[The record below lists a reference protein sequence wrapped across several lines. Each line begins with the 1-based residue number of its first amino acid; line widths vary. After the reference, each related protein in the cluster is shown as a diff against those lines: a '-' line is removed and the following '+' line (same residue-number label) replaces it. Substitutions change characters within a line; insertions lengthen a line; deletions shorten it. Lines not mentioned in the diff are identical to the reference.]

1 MDTLMVFFTLRNEAV
16 FLKDSAGGPGAA
28 IAGTRS
34 DRQWSEHSRNGS
46 GTGDPRPRRSVTACR
61 RQAPSVE
68 RGPERLRGGLPVS
81 QAAGVRRCTR
91 SSVGQGLRAVAR
103 VLVQWLGPAG
113 GKR

>member
-61 RQAPSVE
+61 RCSLLQPAFSEARPSG
-68 RGPERLRGGLPVS
+68 RGKAGIAFPSGEVVGRVQRAGPV
-81 QAAGVRRCTR
+81 GTT
-91 SSVGQGLRAVAR
+91 
-103 VLVQWLGPAG
+103 
-113 GKR
+113 